1 MSSVVYVEPGAG
13 SVDLRY
19 LIDRVGSP
27 EEQRYGFRDR
37 IEIGRAQPQVSGAA
51 ALLLM
56 EDPTVSRRHCV
67 ITRGRDGRVYVRDLS
82 RNGTRVDGRR
92 LVPNVEFE
100 LKPGQTVSVGRGHSF
115 VFLEEAERE
124 TDDKPSG
131 VATFAVRAATPA
143 TVLVGDIRDYTV
155 LVREVDT
162 ESVQRSV
169 SRIFELLGHE
179 VERLGGTVKEYPGD
193 ALFAFWESESLS
205 GAAVPAC
212 RAALELHGRACE
224 LARDPAVWRISDR
237 VLHMDWALATGMV
250 AVESF
255 GGAHPTGLSMVGEPV
270 VLAFRLEKHA
280 SDETGPIVACP
291 QTARVA
297 GSQFQFRSLGQFHA
311 KGFDS
316 PDTVYALVGQGDAA
330 GRNSSAPLEGRA

>member
-1 MSSVVYVEPGAG
+1 MSSIVYVEPEMG
-13 SVDLRY
+13 SGDLRY
-19 LIDRVGSP
+19 LVGHAGSP
-27 EEQRYGFRDR
+27 EEQRYGFSDR

-51 ALLLM
+51 ALMLM

-67 ITRGRDGRVYVRDLS
+67 ITCGRDGRVYVRDLS

-100 LKPGQTVSVGRGHSF
+100 LEPGQTVSVGRNHTF
-115 VFLEEAERE
+115 VFLEEAERQL
-124 TDDKPSG
+124 DDKPSG

-169 SRIFELLGHE
+169 SRVFELLGLE

-193 ALFAFWESESLS
+193 ALFAFWESDSLS
-205 GAAVPAC
+205 GAALPAC
-212 RAALELHGRACE
+212 RAALELDRRARE
-224 LARDPAVWRISDR
+224 LGRDPAVWRIPDR
-237 VLHMDWALATGMV
+237 MLRMDWALATGMV

-255 GGAHPTGLSMVGEPV
+255 GGSHPTGLSMVGEPV

-297 GSQFQFRSLGQFHA
+297 ASQFQFRSLGQFHA
-311 KGFDS
+311 KGFDT
-316 PDTVYALVGQGDAA
+316 PDAIYALVGQDDAIERSGPA
-330 GRNSSAPLEGRA
+330 SLEGRA